1 MNYKKMI
8 YDNQKI
14 NGYKLISINEKF
26 CTIECSECG
35 AIKNMNLNTFK
46 KQYYEKR
53 NNIHNW
59 FCSKYY
65 LDKIKKEYGNIFKIK
80 FYNIYKY
87 IHERCNNKNNKD
99 FNYYKGMCKFED
111 FTDFYKKEFN
121 LFSEASKNIS
131 LNEIYIDRIDYDKP
145 YEEDNIRFVTMFDNL
160 QNNKNVKPV
169 KMTNIKTGEIIVG
182 KSFGD
187 LARNYKNVSYS
198 STLYNSFKEKKLYK
212 KEWKIEF
219 NI

>member
-1 MNYKKMI
+1 MNYKKMV

-26 CTIECSECG
+26 CTIECNECG
-35 AIKNMNLNTFK
+35 AIKNMKLETFK
-46 KQYYEKR
+46 TSYFNK
-53 NNIHNW
+53 NNKVHNN

-65 LDKIKKEYGNIFKIK
+65 LDKIKKKYGLNFRTK
-80 FYNIYKY
+80 FHNTYRFM
-87 IHERCNNKNNKD
+87 HERCNNKNSKD
-99 FNYYKGMCKFED
+99 FPYYKGMCKFKD

-121 LFSEASKNIS
+121 LFLEASKNIA
-131 LNEIYIDRIDYDKP
+131 LNEISIDRIDSNKP
-145 YEEDNIRFVTMFDNL
+145 YEEGNIRFVTMLDNL
-160 QNNKNVKPV
+160 QNKKNVKPV
-169 KMTNIKTGEIIVG
+169 KMTNIKTGEIIIG

-198 STLYNSFKEKKLYK
+198 PTLHKAFKKKRLYK
-212 KEWKIEF
+212 NEWKIEL